1 MEILIYIIFLVSSAH
16 QSDQT
21 KRFKILNMI
30 KVLPSSDCGA
40 DYTTLFNSLWSLL
53 LLCFV
58 CVANINIYD
67 YIHY

>member
-40 DYTTLFNSLWSLL
+40 DYTTLFNSL
-53 LLCFV
+53 
-58 CVANINIYD
+58 
-67 YIHY
+67 